1 MANKIIDSLNI
12 GGGAD
17 TYYFSLSSTTN
28 LNISSLTAS
37 TIEAS
42 QGLLDKSGNYTI
54 SIPTL
59 SANDTLATL
68 NTISSI
74 IIDIPSSGN
83 ISVEAQNLITN
94 NLINSQSKSCIFR
107 LPRSSNKYL
116 YSSNYYVESGT
127 HLVIVNFIDSNPTN
141 LEYNVIRVVQINTQ
155 NRTTTSFTKQ
165 ILNIG
170 YITNLSVTNT
180 FTALT
185 SEQAE
190 SYHNF
195 HPNANVCGILRIS
208 YELNGKQMQVSLF
221 PSVAG
226 EQNSDDYVYDR
237 YSAIYC
243 DNTYASP
250 QGQYRVCS
258 LTIRGDGKDDYCLID
273 EPFKGEEGPQGASI
287 WSGEYESFGGV
298 AIDVGT
304 SNIKPLVNDLVIIAK
319 STPPTAKK
327 VGDVYKI
334 TRLINST
341 NPYQCYIGSTP
352 LFSLSSESENTN
364 NIETGILMIAA
375 DPQAETELDISSAVY
390 IKLVLLSTD
399 SDNTSDGVFYINAL
413 DDETPSDSRNDVE
426 INVSEKKGIGATI
439 EFGQYADM
447 GAFVKYDEG
456 IGSTSGTT
464 YTWLNYSLN
473 SSHKIL
479 LKFRSRTS
487 STTLNV
493 LYEIIR
499 HN

>member
-37 TIEAS
+37 TIKVS
-42 QGLLDKSGNYTI
+42 QGLKDGSGNYTI

-68 NTISSI
+68 NTIPSI
-74 IIDIPSSGN
+74 IIDIPSSGS
-83 ISVEAQNLITN
+83 ISTGAQSLITN
-94 NLINSQSKSCIFR
+94 NLLNASKNCIFR
-107 LPRSSNKYL
+107 LAQSSNKYL
-116 YSSNYYVESGT
+116 YSSNYYVDPVTPS
-127 HLVIVNFIDSNPTN
+127 VIVNFVESNPNN
-141 LEYNVIRVVQINTQ
+141 LEYNMIRVIQINPQ
-155 NRTTTSFTKQ
+155 NRTTTRYRKQ
-165 ILNIG
+165 IINIG

-180 FTALT
+180 FITLT

-190 SYHNF
+190 IYHNF
-195 HPNANVCGILRIS
+195 HPSANVCGILRIS
-208 YELNGKQMQVSLF
+208 YELNGKQKQVSLF
-221 PSVAG
+221 PSVDG
-226 EQNSDDYVYDR
+226 EQNSDSYVYDR
-237 YSAIYC
+237 YSAIYY
-243 DNTYASP
+243 DNTFASP
-250 QGQYRVCS
+250 QGQYRICS

-273 EPFKGEEGPQGASI
+273 EPLKGEEGPQGASI
-287 WSGEYESFGGV
+287 WSGSWQSFGGV
-298 AIDVGT
+298 TIDVGT
-304 SNIKPLVNDLVIIAK
+304 SNIKPLPNDLVIIAS

-334 TRLINST
+334 TRIINST
-341 NPYQCYIGSTP
+341 NPYQCYISSTP
-352 LFSLSSESENTN
+352 LFSLSSGSENTN
-364 NIETGILMIAA
+364 NIETGILMIEA
-375 DPQAETELDISSAVY
+375 DPQAETQLDISNAVY

-426 INVSEKKGIGATI
+426 INVDEKKGIGATI

-456 IGSTSGTT
+456 MGSSGGIT
-464 YTWLNYSLN
+464 YTWLDYSLN